1 MNFGEL
7 AALRDCLDV
16 AHHVPGR
23 IRIRFSLKLLT
34 RPSAHKLLAASEN
47 GRAVPGFRGMRVN
60 ASARSVVIEYD
71 PAVIAPDKLE
81 EALTTRDE
89 ERLAHLVEEFK
100 RLAAGACTC

>member
-7 AALRDCLDV
+7 ISLRDCLDV

-23 IRIRFSLKLLT
+23 IRIRFSLKLLS
-34 RPSAHKLLAASEN
+34 RPSAHGLLAASEG
-47 GRAVPGFRGMRVN
+47 GRAVPGFRGMRLNV
-60 ASARSVVIEYD
+60 AARSVVIEYD

-89 ERLAHLVEEFK
+89 QRLAGLVEEFQA
-100 RLAAGACTC
+100 LTGNGCVC